1 MDNNIKGIIFDMD
14 GTLLLSMHVWDN
26 AGSGFLKRHGVT
38 PDPDT
43 DELVKSMT
51 IEQAAERAAELG
63 FGYIARKH
71 RRQPAQCR
79 GGALEPVFE
88 LL

>member
-51 IEQAAERAAELG
+51 IEQAA
-63 FGYIARKH
+63 
-71 RRQPAQCR
+71 
-79 GGALEPVFE
+79 
-88 LL
+88 